1 MLPSIFMATFGDL
14 QEKAIHFGQNPEKM
28 ERVAKVLLGENP
40 EEMKRAA
47 KVLGE
52 LALSIVP
59 FLWLPDIKKGFENA
73 RTYSDLLFYTSLTI
87 LFTTMDVA
95 DLATLGTSAIAFTSA
110 KMALRKAANEFTKIL
125 VENGVEKEVA
135 EQLAR
140 DAIKTAEK
148 ELADVGEF
156 AAKQKYVI
164 NEIVKK
170 ENIKTPQELVKFFK
184 DQFIKKEESVLY
196 KILNGPITELSA
208 REAQEGRKII
218 LELEKTDKIGIGIVD
233 KGSTWFLNGLSPEL
247 GDAGL
252 SIYMKNLLESA
263 RNHKVK
269 LIMTGADEVV
279 VIAME
284 GGEETIKKFFASV
297 KEGMRKDIQQIKNSL
312 PENSAVSYF
321 EDALEAISLHTD
333 TAIPKVINGEVKIAS
348 KHSPKR
354 FVTLSEFTS
363 SMETRELFKLMPS
376 ADVERLR
383 PFTNLKGPVVESV
396 STPSGVIAVRLGF
409 DEATNNSLRVLTE
422 KAGKGTAQTL
432 VENGIG
438 PSVINLLGH
447 PAADYFTHMYAQALK
462 RAFEEAGKGS
472 ILVKVGQTGAPL
484 SIGYVLKDGAKL
496 SEKEIGNITQ
506 RANEI
511 FVGMI
516 TKEHPE
522 LGLVGAKAVS
532 GPTKQVVEQKLFNE
546 ATKGLSELFQ
556 QSRSLVDEIG
566 ASVVV
571 LHTPGLK
578 QSEITRLVNHLS
590 SISGI
595 NKMEID
601 QVRVLLNNTPKWVR
615 KPEDLFIYLKTNN
628 INIETINSVMGF
640 FGGMSVW

>member
-1 MLPSIFMATFGDL
+1 MLPSIFMATFGVL
-14 QEKAIHFGQNPEKM
+14 QEKAIHFQ
-28 ERVAKVLLGENP
+28 NP

-52 LALSIVP
+52 FALGMVP
-59 FLWLPDIKKGFENA
+59 LLWLPDIKKGFENA

-95 DLATLGTSAIAFTSA
+95 DLATAGTSAIAFTSA
-110 KMALRKAANEFTKIL
+110 KMALRKAANEFTEIL
-125 VENGVEKEVA
+125 VKNGVKKEVA
-135 EQLAR
+135 KQLAR

-164 NEIVKK
+164 NKIVKK
-170 ENIKTPQELVKFFK
+170 ENIKTTQELVEFFK
-184 DQFIKKEESVLY
+184 GQFIKKEESVLY
-196 KILNGPITELSA
+196 KTLNGTKITELSA

-218 LELEKTDKIGIGIVD
+218 LELEKTNKIGIGIVD
-233 KGSTWFLNGLSPEL
+233 KGFTWFLNGLSPEL

-263 RNHKVK
+263 RSHNVK

-279 VIAME
+279 VIARKGE
-284 GGEETIKKFFASV
+284 EETIKKFFASV
-297 KEGMRKDIQQIKNSL
+297 KEGMRKDIQQIKNLL

-363 SMETRELFKLMPS
+363 SMETRELFKWMPS

-432 VENGIG
+432 VEKGIG

-447 PAADYFTHMYAQALK
+447 PAADYFTHMYAQAVK
-462 RAFEEAGKGS
+462 QAFEEAGKGS

-496 SEKEIGNITQ
+496 SEKEIGDITQ

-556 QSRSLVDEIG
+556 QSRSLADEIG

-571 LHTPGLK
+571 LHMPGLK

-628 INIETINSVMGF
+628 INIKTINSVMGF

>member
-1 MLPSIFMATFGDL
+1 MATFGDL
-14 QEKAIHFGQNPEKM
+14 QEEAIGRGQNPEKM

-52 LALSIVP
+52 FALGMVP
-59 FLWLPDIKKGFENA
+59 LLWLPDIKKGFENA
-73 RTYSDLLFYTSLTI
+73 RTYSDLLFYTSLII

-95 DLATLGTSAIAFTSA
+95 DLATAGTSAIAFTSA
-110 KMALRKAANEFTKIL
+110 KMALRRAANEFTKKL

-170 ENIKTPQELVKFFK
+170 ENIKTTQELVEFFK
-184 DQFIKKEESVLY
+184 GQFIKKEKSVFY
-196 KILNGPITELSA
+196 KLFNSTKVTELSA
-208 REAQEGRKII
+208 REAQEGMEII
-218 LELEKTDKIGIGIVD
+218 LKIEKTNKIGIGIVD
-233 KGSTWFLNGLSPEL
+233 KGFTWFLNGLSPEL

-263 RNHKVK
+263 RNHNVE

-297 KEGMRKDIQQIKNSL
+297 KEGMRKDIQQIKNLL
-312 PENSAVSYF
+312 PEENSAFSYF

-363 SMETRELFKLMPS
+363 SMETRELFKWMPS

-511 FVGMI
+511 FVSMI